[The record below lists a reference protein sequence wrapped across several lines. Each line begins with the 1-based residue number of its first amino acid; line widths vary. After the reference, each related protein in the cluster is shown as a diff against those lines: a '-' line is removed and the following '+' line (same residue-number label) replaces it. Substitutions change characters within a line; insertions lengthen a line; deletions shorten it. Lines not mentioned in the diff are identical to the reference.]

1 MADFGVPGNRA
12 VEEGA
17 AEIEYTTVKA
27 EVINN
32 LVFVTSEAA
41 PYSKTGGLGDV
52 CGSLPIALAGRGHRV
67 MVISPRYLNGTS
79 ADKNYSRAKDLG
91 VRVTVHCFGGSQEV
105 SFYHEYR
112 DGVDWVTLFLH
123 RFFLWSFDKSFL
135 IAFWLLF
142 FYRFLLIISL
152 TIDLVILTEIVKE
165 PLVIISFGSLY
176 YAMRRV
182 RLLSCCLLEGSLM
195 ERSLSSL
202 SMTGMPDLFPCK
214 RFPHS
219 LYL

>member
-12 VEEGA
+12 VAEEGA
-17 AEIEYTTVKA
+17 AAQVGYTSPKA

-79 ADKNYSRAKDLG
+79 ADKNYARAKDLG
-91 VRVTVHCFGGSQEV
+91 VRVTVHCFGASQEV

-112 DGVDWVTLFLH
+112 DGVDWVLTASLFIAYI
-123 RFFLWSFDKSFL
+123 FFCGVL
-135 IAFWLLF
+135 IIFSLLF
-142 FYRFLLIISL
+142 TGFY
-152 TIDLVILTEIVKE
+152 
-165 PLVIISFGSLY
+165 
-176 YAMRRV
+176 
-182 RLLSCCLLEGSLM
+182 
-195 ERSLSSL
+195 
-202 SMTGMPDLFPCK
+202 
-214 RFPHS
+214 
-219 LYL
+219 

>member
-123 RFFLWSFDKSFL
+123 RFFCGVL
-135 IAFWLLF
+135 INLFSLLF
-142 FYRFLLIISL
+142 GYFFFTGFY
-152 TIDLVILTEIVKE
+152 
-165 PLVIISFGSLY
+165 
-176 YAMRRV
+176 
-182 RLLSCCLLEGSLM
+182 
-195 ERSLSSL
+195 
-202 SMTGMPDLFPCK
+202 
-214 RFPHS
+214 
-219 LYL
+219 

>member
-123 RFFLWSFDKSFL
+123 RFFCGVL
-135 IAFWLLF
+135 INLFSLLF
-142 FYRFLLIISL
+142 GYFFLQVFIDHQSYHRPGNPYGDSKGAFGDNQFRFTLLCHAAC
-152 TIDLVILTEIVKE
+152 EA
-165 PLVIISFGSLY
+165 PLVLPLGGFTYGEKSLFLVNDWH
-176 YAMRRV
+176 AGLVPM
-182 RLLSCCLLEGSLM
+182 
-195 ERSLSSL
+195 
-202 SMTGMPDLFPCK
+202 
-214 RFPHS
+214 
-219 LYL
+219 